1 MAIGIQK
8 QEKNTR
14 AEQLRRKREKPAPR
28 SLNWSSRAAAARPA
42 APQPAWEIRPRG
54 PAARVQRMYNLP
66 LAEPGVEVQL
76 PVLTL
81 SFSPRGLATI
91 LSGLACA
98 GLLFLLTAPM
108 FRVEAPTV
116 RGLQYLSADSILT
129 ASDLPG
135 SNRFLISPSVVESEI
150 VRKIPAVH
158 SATVAVDFDGTV
170 TVTVREREP
179 ILLWVQESNSYW
191 VDAEG
196 VFFPALADRSDLVR
210 LEVRETGLP
219 ITFDDKADIDPAVV
233 VHALELT
240 VALPSGTQLIY
251 DAGHGLGMMDPGGWM
266 VYFGNSG
273 MINQKLDVY
282 RRLMDSLGGRGIRP
296 GMVSVENLRQPF
308 YRR

>member
-1 MAIGIQK
+1 MAIGIRK
-8 QEKNTR
+8 QEKISR

-28 SLNWSSRAAAARPA
+28 SLNWNSHAAAARPA

-54 PAARVQRMYNLP
+54 PAARVQRMYNIP

-108 FRVEAPTV
+108 FRVEAPVV

-135 SNRFLISPSVVESEI
+135 SNMFLISPGFVESEI
-150 VRKIPAVH
+150 VRKIPAVY
-158 SATVAVDFDGTV
+158 SASVAVDVDGAVMV
-170 TVTVREREP
+170 TIREREP

-191 VDAEG
+191 VDAGG
-196 VFFPALADRSDLVR
+196 VFFPALAERSDLVR
-210 LEVRETGLP
+210 VEVRETGLP
-219 ITFDDKADIDPAVV
+219 IAFDDKPDIDPAVV

-251 DAGHGLGMMDPGGWM
+251 DTGHGLGMMDPGGWM

-273 MINQKLDVY
+273 MIDQKLDVY
-282 RRLMDSLGGRGIRP
+282 RRLMDSLGGKGIRP

>member
-1 MAIGIQK
+1 MAIETRK

-14 AEQLRRKREKPAPR
+14 AEQLRRKRERPAPR
-28 SLNWSSRAAAARPA
+28 SLNWNPHAAAARPA

-54 PAARVQRMYNLP
+54 GTAKVQRMYNIH

-81 SFSPRGLATI
+81 SFSPRSLATM

-108 FRVEAPTV
+108 FQVQAPFV
-116 RGLQYLSADSILT
+116 LGLQNLPADGVIA
-129 ASDLPG
+129 ASGLPG
-135 SNRFLISPSVVESEI
+135 SNLFLISPAFVESEI
-150 VRKIPAVH
+150 IRKIPAVRNAAV
-158 SATVAVDFDGTV
+158 SVALDGTV
-170 TVTVREREP
+170 TVTVQEREP
-179 ILLWVQESNSYW
+179 ILLWVQETSSFW

-196 VFFPALADRSDLVR
+196 VFFPVLTERSDLVR
-210 LEVRETGLP
+210 LEVRENGLS
-219 ITFDDKADIDPAVV
+219 IAFDGEADVDPAVV

-251 DAGHGLGMMDPGGWM
+251 DTGHGLGMMDPGGWM

-273 MINQKLDVY
+273 TINQKLDVY
-282 RRLMDSLGGRGIRP
+282 RRLMDSLTGRGIRP